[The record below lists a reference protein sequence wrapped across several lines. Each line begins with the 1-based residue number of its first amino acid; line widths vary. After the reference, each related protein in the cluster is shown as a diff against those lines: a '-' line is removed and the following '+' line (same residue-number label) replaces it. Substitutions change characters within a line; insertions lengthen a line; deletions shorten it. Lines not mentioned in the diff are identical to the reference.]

1 MRTSAEHTK
10 TPPLIRA
17 IRGCLLTV
25 FPLLAGTSLA
35 LADLPSIRF
44 DRLAP
49 LGAAA
54 GTTIE
59 VEVTGADVEG
69 VDELLFDH
77 PGFSAKPVAA
87 DSKTASGDTGTGGG
101 RKRGRRRASSRFQVT
116 VAASVPPG
124 TYDVRLVGRWGVSN
138 PRLFAVSHGLTDVM
152 EKEPNNDAAQAQ
164 KIAVNSAVNGTFDG
178 NGEDVFR
185 FPAVKGQRIV
195 IDCQAGR
202 LDSPL
207 DATMALSTAD
217 GKPLAASG
225 DYNGRDPLIDF
236 VAPADGEYLVT
247 VYDLSYRGGS
257 PYRLVVSDRPHVETV
272 WPRAVRA
279 GDSTELAILGRNLG
293 GGAARS
299 ALSIGDL
306 PLEERRLRIAPPP
319 DDVPKL
325 GAYRFL
331 EHPTDHSVLPT
342 AATCTLTGFQ
352 VRPLVETTAPSLTVH
367 SLLVCDSAVTLEA
380 EPNDEAAKPQSVALP
395 LVLSGRF
402 DGPRDADW
410 FEFNVEEPGNY
421 ALDVYCERINGR
433 ADPYLV
439 VTDDQGNRVTELD
452 DYGHRIN
459 AFDGHLRDP
468 SGVIGLAAKRKY
480 RLLVQDRYGRGG
492 ARYQYV
498 LTIRKPRPDF
508 YAAVIHSQNPGPGG
522 TTIWRGGAVYLDVI
536 LHHREG
542 FGGDVTITAE
552 NLPPGVHAA
561 PTVIA
566 NNTRGQFILW
576 AEGDAPEFTGSIRL
590 LASGRR
596 QGADKPTD
604 AKTGPP
610 KEEVFTRE
618 VRPYTR
624 VWNDASQNSSRP
636 TRELV
641 VAVRDSAPFG
651 LRFEPE
657 RVEVEAGKAAQ
668 LKLKLARHWADFRG
682 DVNVLPLEFPGQFR
696 LAATKIAAGQD
707 ELTVTIDVQGGT
719 RPGEYT
725 LAALGQAQVPFNK
738 DPEAKDRPPTLVSLP
753 SRPLTIAVK
762 PRAPAKP

>member
-1 MRTSAEHTK
+1 M
-10 TPPLIRA
+10 
-17 IRGCLLTV
+17 
-25 FPLLAGTSLA
+25 
-35 LADLPSIRF
+35 
-44 DRLAP
+44 
-49 LGAAA
+49 
-54 GTTIE
+54 E

-77 PGFSAKPVAA
+77 PGLTAKPIVGSTKA
-87 DSKTASGDTGTGGG
+87 TGGDRAAAAG
-101 RKRGRRRASSRFQVT
+101 RKRGRRRASSRFQVS
-116 VAASVPPG
+116 VAANVPPG
-124 TYDVRLVGRWGVSN
+124 TYDMRLVGRWGVSN
-138 PRLFAVSHGLTDVM
+138 PRLLAVSHGLTDST
-152 EKEPNNDAAQAQ
+152 EKEPNDSAVQAQ
-164 KIAVNSAVNGTFDG
+164 KIAVNSAVNGMFDG

-185 FPAVKGQRIV
+185 FPATKGQRIV
-195 IDCQAGR
+195 LDCQAGK

-207 DATMALSTAD
+207 DATMSLSTAD

-236 VAPADGEYLVT
+236 IAPADGKYLVT

-257 PYRLVVSDRPHVETV
+257 PYRLIVSDRPHVENV
-272 WPRAVRA
+272 CPRAVRA
-279 GDSTELAILGRNLG
+279 GDSTELTLRGRNLG
-293 GGAARS
+293 SDAARS
-299 ALSIGDL
+299 PLSIGDL
-306 PLEERRLRIAPPP
+306 PLEERRIRLAPPP
-319 DDVPKL
+319 ADVLKL

-331 EHPTDHSVLPT
+331 EHPTDHTVLPT
-342 AATCTLTGFQ
+342 AATCTLSGYQ
-352 VRPLVETTAPSLTVH
+352 VRPLAESAGPSLTAH
-367 SLLVCDSAVTLEA
+367 SLLVCDSPVTLEA
-380 EPNDEAAKPQSVALP
+380 EPNDEAAKPQSVSLP

-402 DGPRDADW
+402 DRPRDADW

-421 ALDVYCERINGR
+421 VFDVYCERINGR

-468 SGVIGLAAKRKY
+468 SGVIGLAKRKH
-480 RLLVQDRYGRGG
+480 RVLVQDRYGRGG

-542 FGGDVTITAE
+542 FGGDVTLTAE
-552 NLPPGVHAA
+552 NLPPGVHAV

-566 NNTRGQFILW
+566 NNTRGQFVLW
-576 AEGDAPEFTGSIRL
+576 ADADAPEFAGPIRL

-596 QGADKPTD
+596 QGADGSGKRD
-604 AKTGPP
+604 SEA
-610 KEEVFTRE
+610 EEVFTRE

-657 RVEVEAGKAAQ
+657 RLEVEAGKPVQ
-668 LKLKLARHWADFRG
+668 LKLKLVRHWADFRG

-696 LAATKIAAGQD
+696 LGTTKIAAGQE
-707 ELTVTIDVQGGT
+707 ELAVTIDVQGGT
-719 RPGEYT
+719 RPGDYT
-725 LAALGQAQVPFNK
+725 LAALCQAQVPFNK

-753 SRPLTIAVK
+753 SRPVTITVK
-762 PRAPAKP
+762 KPAK